1 MSNGALIVFEGLDGS
16 GKTTQ
21 LDIARRW
28 LKDKGYKTFHTE
40 WHASVEVK
48 KALTKGGAR
57 RRMLSPVTANLVH
70 AMDFADRYTWQIMPR
85 LRRGYVVLADRYIYT
100 ALARGV
106 VRGCKQ
112 SWLQAVY
119 EFACAPLTTFYFRVT
134 PEVSLER
141 ILRDRISMKFF
152 ESGMDLNFSSD
163 VEESFLQFQG
173 SVMEQYD
180 ELAINYDFITLDGA
194 AEQKEISEK
203 VKNTLRTLA
212 AQGKLPTLA
221 DEKKKKKVKA

>member
-1 MSNGALIVFEGLDGS
+1 MNNGALIVFEGLDGC

-21 LDIARRW
+21 LEYAKRW
-28 LKDKGYKTFHTE
+28 LKDKGYKVFHTE

-57 RRMLSPVTANLVH
+57 RRMLSPITANLVH
-70 AMDFADRYTWQIMPR
+70 AMDFADRYTWQILPR

-119 EFACAPLTTFYFRVT
+119 EFACAPLTTFYFRVE

-141 ILRDRISMKFF
+141 ILRDRVSMKFF

-163 VEESFLQFQG
+163 VEVFWKT
-173 SVMEQYD
+173 VC
-180 ELAINYDFITLDGA
+180 
-194 AEQKEISEK
+194 
-203 VKNTLRTLA
+203 
-212 AQGKLPTLA
+212 
-221 DEKKKKKVKA
+221 